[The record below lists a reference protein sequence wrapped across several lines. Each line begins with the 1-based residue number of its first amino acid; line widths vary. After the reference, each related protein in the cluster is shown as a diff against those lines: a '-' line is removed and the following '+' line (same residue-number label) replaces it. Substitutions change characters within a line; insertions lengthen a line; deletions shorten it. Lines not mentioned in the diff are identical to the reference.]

1 MELNTK
7 TVAQIFT
14 GNYLVDYR
22 LNGRSYHKIFTPVA
36 PCNLKNGSLLE
47 MMRMMLPQGAG
58 IVSVVKLDPSVS
70 LAKIEDP
77 SCCDD
82 VFESSSLVY
91 IDPDLFAISM
101 HEVMQW
107 DFS

>member
-1 MELNTK
+1 MCAVSSARFGIAASLY
-7 TVAQIFT
+7 VPA
-14 GNYLVDYR
+14 
-22 LNGRSYHKIFTPVA
+22 PV
-36 PCNLKNGSLLE
+36 
-47 MMRMMLPQGAG
+47 MRMMLPQGAG